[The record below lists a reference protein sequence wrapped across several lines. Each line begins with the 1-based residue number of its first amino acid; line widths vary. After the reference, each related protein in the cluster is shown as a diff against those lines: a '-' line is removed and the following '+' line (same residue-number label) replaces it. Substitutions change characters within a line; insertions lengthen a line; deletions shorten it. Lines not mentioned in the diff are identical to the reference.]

1 MKILQIID
9 SLGTGGAE
17 KLILETVPLMS
28 DAGHEIDVLLLN
40 GEKTP
45 FYEQLESTKSCSIF
59 SLGKSFYNPF
69 YIFKIIP
76 FLYKYDVVHIHLF
89 PAQYFAVLAKIL
101 SFSKVKLIFTEH
113 NTENTRLNNSKFKW
127 IEKFIYK
134 FYQKIICI
142 TPEVK
147 KVLRTKL
154 DIDDNKLIVVQNG
167 INTNNI
173 KKSYAADRKKIG
185 FSDHDKLLIM
195 VAGFRAQ
202 KDQDTLIK
210 TVKQLPQEYK
220 LLLVGDGERRDIL
233 ENLINELNIKDR
245 VTLLGVRSDVYSLLK
260 MSDVAVL
267 SSNWEGF
274 GLAAAEAMA
283 CGIPVLASNV
293 DGLAQVVENG
303 GILFEKGNIEDLKSK
318 ILKLN
323 DTLYYKEIVKSG
335 IEKSQQ
341 YEIHTMVEKL
351 LDLYTETK
359 HTI

>member
-28 DAGHEIDVLLLN
+28 DAGHEVDVLLLN

-45 FYEQLESTKSCSIF
+45 FYEQLESTNSCSIF

-76 FLYKYDVVHIHLF
+76 FLFKYDVVHVHLF

-101 SFSKVKLIFTEH
+101 SFSKVKLVFTEH
-113 NTENTRLNNSKFKW
+113 NTENTRLNNSKFRW

-134 FYQKIICI
+134 YYQKIICI

-147 KVLRTKL
+147 KVLKAKL
-154 DIDDNKLIVVQNG
+154 DIDDNKLIVIQNG
-167 INTNNI
+167 INTSNI
-173 KKSYAADRKKIG
+173 KISTAADRKKIG

-210 TVKQLPQEYK
+210 T
-220 LLLVGDGERRDIL
+220 
-233 ENLINELNIKDR
+233 
-245 VTLLGVRSDVYSLLK
+245 
-260 MSDVAVL
+260 
-267 SSNWEGF
+267 
-274 GLAAAEAMA
+274 
-283 CGIPVLASNV
+283 
-293 DGLAQVVENG
+293 
-303 GILFEKGNIEDLKSK
+303 
-318 ILKLN
+318 
-323 DTLYYKEIVKSG
+323 
-335 IEKSQQ
+335 
-341 YEIHTMVEKL
+341 
-351 LDLYTETK
+351 
-359 HTI
+359 